1 MKFNELG
8 RSMVEM
14 LGVLAIIGVLSVGAI
29 SGYSAA
35 MTKYKLNKQTEQ
47 IGSILDYL
55 SFHSDEL
62 NRDRNNMSYHMLPLL
77 IKLGVIPQEMIH
89 ENDSSYIYD
98 PFNNKILLYFG
109 REATGNYFGVSI
121 YFSNYDKDSC
131 RNLFNIAKY
140 RSNFITYAFIQKATE
155 DSSAVQST
163 WFKGDSICVSQ
174 NNCLKNITIKQID
187 DTCTMCEDALTGT
200 CRVMYLFNTQ
210 KTD

>member
-1 MKFNELG
+1 MRENG

-29 SGYSAA
+29 AGYSKA
-35 MTKYKLNKQTEQ
+35 MMKYRLNKQTEQ
-47 IGSILDYL
+47 IGSILDYI
-55 SFHSDEL
+55 SVYTEEL
-62 NRDRNNMSYHMLPLL
+62 NRDRNNMSYYMLPLL

-98 PFNNKILLYFG
+98 SFDNQILLYFG
-109 REATGNYFGVSI
+109 RELTGNFFGAAV
-121 YFSNYDKDSC
+121 YFSNYDKYIC

-155 DSSAVQST
+155 DSSAIQST
-163 WFKGDSICVSQ
+163 WFEGDSICVSQ

-187 DTCTMCEDALTGT
+187 DTCTMCEEAITGT
-200 CRVMYLFNTQ
+200 CRVIYLFNTQ

>member
-1 MKFNELG
+1 MRECG

-29 SGYSAA
+29 AGYSKA
-35 MTKYKLNKQTEQ
+35 MMKYRLNKQAEQ
-47 IGSILDYL
+47 IGSILDYI
-55 SFHSDEL
+55 SVYTDEL

-89 ENDSSYIYD
+89 ENSSPYIYD
-98 PFNNKILLYFG
+98 SFDNQILLFFG
-109 REATGNYFGVSI
+109 RELTGNYFGASVF
-121 YFSNYDKDSC
+121 FSNYDKHIC

-155 DSSAVQST
+155 DSSAIQST
-163 WFKGDSICVSQ
+163 WFKGDSMCVSQ

-187 DTCTMCEDALTGT
+187 DTCTMCEDALSGT